1 MKDFEADRECPG
13 GDYLLPD
20 SGRIF
25 WRRKMEMNGPHDL
38 TNPSPDE
45 LRQERSNVLGNLEN
59 NLFGPVALAL
69 ESTVKGIERRSQ
81 GPAESAELKAARASL
96 TMIQTFIVGLRAGGE
111 PEPELVKMSAQ
122 MDTFEASYKH
132 AVIEARAAGM
142 LSETEARQAVA
153 TAVYGV
159 LSRVRSAIEKAPEML
174 AHCHRSHMEMR
185 FRLRRDAE
193 RLADDQRLSAA
204 RTAQYAEEARLMSQA
219 RRDFDA
225 QQLAAE
231 AAGYETD
238 RLLTIRLRRER
249 EAHEAALEAQTR

>member
-1 MKDFEADRECPG
+1 MF
-13 GDYLLPD
+13 LFVLPD

-25 WRRKMEMNGPHDL
+25 GETKMEMNGPQHYDL
-38 TNPSPDE
+38 TNPSADE
-45 LRQERSNVLGNLEN
+45 LRQERSNVLVNLES

-69 ESTVKGIERRSQ
+69 ESTVKGIARRYP

-96 TMIQTFIVGLRAGGE
+96 EMIQTFIVGLRAGGE
-111 PEPELVKMSAQ
+111 PESELVKLSAQ
-122 MDTFEASYKH
+122 LNAFEASYKH

-159 LSRVRSAIEKAPEML
+159 LSRVRGAIQKAPEAL
-174 AHCHRSHMEMR
+174 AHCQRSAMEFR

-193 RLADDQRLSAA
+193 RLEDSRRDAEAQQRH
-204 RTAQYAEEARLMSQA
+204 YASEARLNAQA

-249 EAHEAALEAQTR
+249 EAHEAAQEAQTR